1 MKIQSLIWTLNYF
14 MHAWQRWNWNI
25 YIITFCYRVCQSLPC
40 ALLLSKRTV
49 SCLLIVAS
57 FGWAGGAYV
66 SVLTDREFKVQV
78 ALLQVQSLS
87 ELFGGNT
94 TREGLEISFA
104 LLSSSRS
111 YLSDKNTHYQT
122 VKGKWNLY
130 LFLLPNKPHWC
141 NQLNSKPTDVG

>member
-1 MKIQSLIWTLNYF
+1 MSAHCGI
-14 MHAWQRWNWNI
+14 
-25 YIITFCYRVCQSLPC
+25 
-40 ALLLSKRTV
+40 
-49 SCLLIVAS
+49 

-94 TREGLEISFA
+94 TQEGLQISFA

-122 VKGKWNLY
+122 VKGKWNLPVP
-130 LFLLPNKPHWC
+130 FAK
-141 NQLNSKPTDVG
+141 